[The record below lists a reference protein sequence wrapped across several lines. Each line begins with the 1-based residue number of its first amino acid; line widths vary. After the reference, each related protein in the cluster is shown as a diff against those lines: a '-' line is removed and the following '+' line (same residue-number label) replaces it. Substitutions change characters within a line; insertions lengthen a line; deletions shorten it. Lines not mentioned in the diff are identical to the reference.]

1 MSVNF
6 NRDGA
11 VARVC
16 IDRQASLNAIDRAT
30 LNELLAV
37 WREVEQDESLRA
49 VVLTGAGD
57 RAFCAGADMKS
68 DQDEDADGLA
78 YWASMPESG
87 FGGISLRTS
96 LDIPVVARVN
106 GHALGGGME
115 MVLGCDIVVASS
127 KATFGLPE
135 PRVGRLPMDGG
146 VGLIA
151 RRLPHA
157 QAMGLLLTGR
167 RISAQDAFHMG
178 LVNEVVEPAGLDEAV
193 DRWLADI
200 LACAPLP
207 LRAIKQMARAAATRT
222 ANELNMLRLPALV
235 ATLASKDQVEG
246 VEAFRDKRRP
256 QWLGR

>member
-6 NRDGA
+6 NRDGPI
-11 VARVC
+11 ARVC

-49 VVLTGAGD
+49 VVITGAGD

-96 LDIPVVARVN
+96 LDIPIVARVN

-135 PRVGRLPMDGG
+135 PRVGRLAMDGG

-178 LVNEVVEPAGLDEAV
+178 LVNEVVEPAGLNEAV

-235 ATLASKDQVEG
+235 ATLASRDQVEG
-246 VEAFRDKRRP
+246 VEAFRDKRPPRW
-256 QWLGR
+256 QGR